1 MIKSYF
7 MTQVRFDFGA
17 VELLGKELRTLG
29 IKRPLLVTDPGL
41 VATGL
46 AARVMALMPAG
57 SAMFSD
63 LPANPTWENVD
74 AASALDQASGC
85 DGLVALGGGSAMDLA
100 KGAAVMTTHEGL
112 LRDYDITRVI
122 RKEGRLVTAAAAPI
136 IAIPTSAGTG
146 SEVATTAVFIVGPGE
161 KILLINNNL
170 LPKVTLADPELTLS
184 LPRSL
189 TAGTG
194 MDALSHCLE
203 GVFSSNENPPAKAVG
218 FDGLTRIF
226 ANLRQAYHEPDN
238 RQARREMM
246 MGALEG
252 GMTMLNGCGAMH
264 AMSHALGGLHQLNLH
279 HGTLNAV
286 LMPAVLAFN
295 RPHAPQ
301 IFERM
306 RSSFGLTGA
315 ADPIDAIRALNRD
328 LQIPQG
334 LAAMGV
340 EEHMIAGVAQAAV
353 RDINT
358 LTNPVKP
365 VAADYER
372 LLRLSMQ

>member
-29 IKRPLLVTDPGL
+29 VKRPLLVTDPGL

-46 AARVMALMPAG
+46 AARVLALMPAG
-57 SAMFSD
+57 SQIFSD
-63 LPANPTWENVD
+63 LPANPTWEDVD
-74 AASALDQASGC
+74 AATALYKTSGC

-100 KGAAVMTTHEGL
+100 KGTAVMSTHDGL

-122 RKEGRLVTAAAAPI
+122 RKEGRLISAAAAPI

-146 SEVATTAVFIVGPGE
+146 SEVATSALFIVGPGE
-161 KILLINNNL
+161 KILLLSNNL
-170 LPKVTLADPELTLS
+170 LPKITLADPELTLS

-218 FDGLTRIF
+218 FDGMTRIF
-226 ANLRQAYHEPDN
+226 ANLRQAYREPDN
-238 RQARREMM
+238 RQARWEMM

-252 GMTMLNGCGAMH
+252 GMTMLNGLGAMH
-264 AMSHALGGLHQLNLH
+264 AMSHALGGLHQLKLH

-286 LMPAVLAFN
+286 LMPVVLAFN

-301 IFERM
+301 IFERI
-306 RSSFGLTGA
+306 RSSFGLTTG
-315 ADPIDAIRALNRD
+315 ADPIDAIRALNQE
-328 LQIPQG
+328 LNIPKG

-358 LTNPVKP
+358 LTNPIKP

-372 LLRLSMQ
+372 LLRQSM